1 LLLIPLGESLSSTA
15 KERGHMWFNMHHS
28 TVHLIAVVV
37 TIVGVVIADYT
48 SDALQSPSRAY
59 LLDLCRAGIYTYSS
73 IFWIVYNIFLK
84 NS

>member
-1 LLLIPLGESLSSTA
+1 MYVYPGLLLIPFGESLSSTA
-15 KERGHMWFNMHHS
+15 KELGHMWFNMRHS

-59 LLDLCRAGIYTYSS
+59 LLDLCRAGNYEYLI
-73 IFWIVYNIFLK
+73 LA
-84 NS
+84 